1 MSKLKKGD
9 QAPSLS
15 GTNEKG
21 ESISLADF
29 AGKKLILF
37 FYPKDNTPTC
47 TVESCNLRDNYAM
60 LQTQGFEILGVSP
73 DSAKKHQNFIAKHDL
88 PFPLLVDEDLKT
100 IKAYDV
106 WGMKKSFGKEYEGLK
121 RTTFV
126 IDENGKIALV
136 LTKVKSKEHTAQIL
150 EELEANG

>member
-9 QAPSLS
+9 KAPAFS
-15 GTNEKG
+15 GQNEKG
-21 ESISLADF
+21 ETVSLSDY

-47 TVESCNLRDNYAM
+47 TVENCNLRDNYSM
-60 LQTQGFEILGVSP
+60 LQDKNFAILGVSP
-73 DSAKKHQNFIAKHDL
+73 DSAKKHQNFIAKHNL
-88 PFPLLVDEDLKT
+88 PFPLLVDSELET

-126 IDENGKIALV
+126 IDENGVIELV
-136 LTKVKSKEHTAQIL
+136 LEKVKSKEHAAQIL
-150 EELEANG
+150 AELA

>member
-9 QAPSLS
+9 KAPEIK
-15 GTNEKG
+15 GTNENG
-21 ESISLADF
+21 ETISLSDYS
-29 AGKKLILF
+29 GKKLILF

-47 TVESCNLRDNYAM
+47 TVESCNLRDNYAD
-60 LQTQGFEILGVSP
+60 LQAKGFEILGVSP
-73 DSAKKHQNFIAKHDL
+73 DSAKKHQNFIAKHSL
-88 PFPLLVDEDLKT
+88 PYPLLVDEDMAT

-126 IDENGKIALV
+126 IDENGVIELV
-136 LTKVKSKEHTAQIL
+136 LDKVKSKDHAAQIL
-150 EELEANG
+150 EEL

>member
-9 QAPSLS
+9 KAPIFS
-15 GTNEKG
+15 GKNEKG
-21 ESISLADF
+21 ESVSLSDF

-47 TVESCNLRDNYAM
+47 TVENCNLRDNYEL
-60 LQTQGFEILGVSP
+60 LQQKGFEILGVSP
-73 DSAKKHQNFIAKHDL
+73 DSAKKHQNFIAKHSL
-88 PFPLLVDEDLKT
+88 PFPLLVDQDLET

-106 WGMKKSFGKEYEGLK
+106 WGMKKTFGKEYEGLK

-126 IDENGKIALV
+126 INETGKIELV
-136 LTKVKSKEHTAQIL
+136 LTKVKSKEHTTQIL
-150 EELEANG
+150 EALEMNG

>member
-9 QAPSLS
+9 KAPAFS
-15 GTNEKG
+15 GQNENG
-21 ESISLADF
+21 ENVSLADF

-47 TVESCNLRDNYAM
+47 TVENCNLRDNYSM
-60 LQTQGFEILGVSP
+60 LQEKNFEILGVSP
-73 DSAKKHQNFIAKHDL
+73 DSAKKHQNFIAKHNL
-88 PFPLLVDEDLKT
+88 PFPLLVDSELET

-126 IDENGKIALV
+126 IDENGVVELV
-136 LTKVKSKEHTAQIL
+136 LEKVKSKEHAAQIL
-150 EELEANG
+150 EALA